1 MSMKAALTA
10 PLTALALVLSVPAAA
25 QSLPGEKPADVT
37 AIAGVVAAGAKWQIA
52 WSGPMTADG
61 MTTLPDG
68 DLLFAQEQSNA
79 VWRLAAD
86 GRAFAEV
93 PYVLGAGAASVDP
106 QGRVLAVE
114 RACTDPGLNK
124 LECSQPSRVMQL
136 TPERR
141 VIAEKFADGASLGRL
156 NDLVADGRGGA
167 WFTQGDLYHAAADG
181 TVTKVADVASF
192 TNGVATSADGRLLYT
207 THGKDILAFDVGADG
222 TATSQRTFATVGDTA
237 GFGADGLKVDAAGR
251 VYAAG
256 DAGIWVFDKAGKQLG
271 LIPVPRRAITLAFA
285 GPDRRT
291 LYVGAMGAVT
301 PQGKDWQT
309 PQGVRNVAMTV
320 YTLPMLANGAK

>member
-1 MSMKAALTA
+1 MKIA
-10 PLTALALVLSVPAAA
+10 LTALALALSAPALA
-25 QSLPGEKPADVT
+25 QSLPGEKAAEIT
-37 AIAGVVAAGAKWQIA
+37 AIPGVVAAGAKWQVA

-61 MTTLPDG
+61 MAVLPDG

-79 VWRLAAD
+79 VWRLSAD

-106 QGRVLAVE
+106 QGRILAVE

-124 LECSQPSRVMQL
+124 LECSQPSRVVQL

-141 VIAEKFADGASLGRL
+141 VIAEKFADGSSLGRL
-156 NDLVADGRGGA
+156 NDLESDGRGGA

-181 TVTKVADVASF
+181 TVTRVADVATF
-192 TNGVATSADGRLLYT
+192 TNGVAVSPDGKVLYT
-207 THGKDILAFDVGADG
+207 THGKDILAFDVAADG
-222 TATSQRTFATVGDTA
+222 TAGNQRTFATVRDTA
-237 GFGADGLKVDAAGR
+237 GFGADGLAVDAAGR
-251 VYAAG
+251 LYATGDMGVYVYDTG
-256 DAGIWVFDKAGKQLG
+256 GKELG
-271 LIPVPRRAITLAFA
+271 LIPVPRRAITLALA

-309 PQGVRNVAMTV
+309 PQGVRNMAMTI
-320 YTLPMLANGAK
+320 YKLPVLGGGAR

>member
-1 MSMKAALTA
+1 MKIA
-10 PLTALALVLSVPAAA
+10 LTALALALAAPALG
-25 QSLPGEKPADVT
+25 QSLPGEKAAEIT
-37 AIAGVVAAGAKWQIA
+37 AIPGVVAAGAKWQIA

-61 MTTLPDG
+61 MAVLPDG

-79 VWRLAAD
+79 VWRLSAD

-106 QGRVLAVE
+106 QGRILAVE

-124 LECSQPSRVMQL
+124 LECSQPSRVVQL

-141 VIAEKFADGASLGRL
+141 VIAEKFADGSSLGRL
-156 NDLVADGRGGA
+156 NDLESDGRGGA

-181 TVTKVADVASF
+181 TVTRVADVATF
-192 TNGVATSADGRLLYT
+192 TNGVAVSPDGKVLYT
-207 THGKDILAFDVGADG
+207 THGKDILAFDVAADG
-222 TATSQRTFATVGDTA
+222 TAGNQRTFATVRDTA
-237 GFGADGLKVDAAGR
+237 GFGADGLAVDAAGR
-251 VYAAG
+251 LYATGDMGVYVYDTG
-256 DAGIWVFDKAGKQLG
+256 GKELG
-271 LIPVPRRAITLAFA
+271 LIPVPRRAITLALA

-309 PQGVRNVAMTV
+309 PQGVRNMAMTI
-320 YTLPMLANGAK
+320 YKLPVLGGGAR

>member
-1 MSMKAALTA
+1 MKIA
-10 PLTALALVLSVPAAA
+10 LTALALALAAPALG
-25 QSLPGEKPADVT
+25 QSLPGEKAAEIT
-37 AIAGVVAAGAKWQIA
+37 AIPGVVAAGAKWQIA

-61 MTTLPDG
+61 MAVLPDG

-79 VWRLAAD
+79 VWRLSAD

-106 QGRVLAVE
+106 QGRILAVE

-124 LECSQPSRVMQL
+124 LECSQPSRVVQL

-141 VIAEKFADGASLGRL
+141 VIADKFADGSSLGRL
-156 NDLVADGRGGA
+156 NDLESDGRGGA

-181 TVTKVADVASF
+181 TVTRVADVATF
-192 TNGVATSADGRLLYT
+192 TNGVAVSPDGKVLYT
-207 THGKDILAFDVGADG
+207 THGKDILAFDVAADG
-222 TATSQRTFATVGDTA
+222 SAGNQRTFATVRDTA
-237 GFGADGLKVDAAGR
+237 GFGADGLAVDAAGR
-251 VYAAG
+251 LYATGDLGVY
-256 DAGIWVFDKAGKQLG
+256 VYDKAGKELG
-271 LIPVPRRAITLAFA
+271 LIPVPRRAITLALA

-301 PQGKDWQT
+301 PQGADWQT
-309 PQGVRNVAMTV
+309 PQGVRNVAMTI
-320 YTLPMLANGAK
+320 YKLPVLGSGAR

>member
-1 MSMKAALTA
+1 MKLALS
-10 PLTALALVLSVPAAA
+10 ALALVLAAPALA
-25 QSLPGEKPADVT
+25 QSLPGEKPADIS
-37 AIAGVVAAGAKWQIA
+37 AIPGVVAAGAKWHIA

-61 MTTLPDG
+61 MAVLPDG

-79 VWRLAAD
+79 VWRLSAD

-93 PYVLGAGAASVDP
+93 PFVLGAGAASVDP
-106 QGRVLAVE
+106 QGRILAVE

-124 LECSQPSRVMQL
+124 LECSQPSRIVQL

-141 VIAEKFADGASLGRL
+141 VIAEKFADGSSLGRL
-156 NDLVADGRGGA
+156 NDLESDGRGGA

-181 TVTKVADVASF
+181 TVTRVADVASF
-192 TNGVATSADGRLLYT
+192 TNGVAVSPDGKVLYT
-207 THGKDILAFDVGADG
+207 THGKDIIAFDVAADG
-222 TATSQRTFATVGDTA
+222 STSNQRTFATVRDTA
-237 GFGADGLKVDAAGR
+237 GFGADGLAVDATGR
-251 VYAAG
+251 LYATGDLGVY
-256 DAGIWVFDKAGKQLG
+256 VYDKGGKELG
-271 LIPVPRRAITLAFA
+271 LIPVPRRAITLALA

-309 PQGVRNVAMTV
+309 PQGVRNVAMTI
-320 YTLPMLANGAK
+320 YKLPVLDSGAR

>member
-1 MSMKAALTA
+1 MKLAF
-10 PLTALALVLSVPAAA
+10 TALALTLAAPALA
-25 QSLPGEKPADVT
+25 QSLPGEKPVDVT
-37 AIAGVVAAGAKWQIA
+37 AIPDVVAAGAKWQIA

-61 MTTLPDG
+61 MAVLPDG

-79 VWRLAAD
+79 VWRLSAD

-93 PYVLGAGAASVDP
+93 PFVLGAGAASVDP
-106 QGRVLAVE
+106 QGRILAVE

-124 LECSQPSRVMQL
+124 LECSQPSRIVQL

-141 VIAEKFADGASLGRL
+141 VIAEKFADGSSLGRL
-156 NDLVADGRGGA
+156 NDLESDGRGGA

-181 TVTKVADVASF
+181 TVTRVADVASF
-192 TNGVATSADGRLLYT
+192 TNGVAVSPDGKVLYT
-207 THGKDILAFDVGADG
+207 THGKDILAFDVAADG
-222 TATSQRTFATVGDTA
+222 STSNQRTFATVRDTA
-237 GFGADGLKVDAAGR
+237 GFGADGLAVDATGR
-251 VYAAG
+251 LYATGDMGVY
-256 DAGIWVFDKAGKQLG
+256 VYDKAGKELG
-271 LIPVPRRAITLAFA
+271 LIPVPRRAITLALA

-309 PQGVRNVAMTV
+309 PQGVRNVAMTI
-320 YTLPMLANGAK
+320 YKLPVLASGAR